1 MKNVFYIVLF
11 SCLTACALAPQKVQ
25 VLPLLSFS
33 QLNGL
38 VTPIELLVADNREN
52 TLLLGYRN
60 AKKEGEIAFKLPLVQ
75 SLGKSIQKAMLAQ
88 GVKMQK
94 GNEPFTRLTLQIDK
108 LRYSTPD
115 ESWVSRVKLE
125 AEISML
131 VSRGGSSFKKRF
143 SANRSQDVAIAPSEA
158 FNEKYMNGLL
168 SEIINKAMN
177 DRDVINFLK

>member
-1 MKNVFYIVLF
+1 MRNVFYMVLF
-11 SCLTACALAPQKVQ
+11 TCLTACTLAPQKVQ
-25 VLPLLSFS
+25 VLPSLSFT

-38 VTPIELLVADNREN
+38 LTPIELLITDDRKN

-60 AKKEGEIAFKLPLVQ
+60 AKKEGEIEFKAPLVQ
-75 SLGKSIQKAMLAQ
+75 SLGESIQKAMLAQ
-88 GVKMQK
+88 GVKMHK
-94 GNEPFTRLTLQIDK
+94 GSDPFTRVTLQIDK

-143 SANRSQDVAIAPSEA
+143 SANRSQDVAIAPSA
-158 FNEKYMNGLL
+158 DFNEKYMNGLL